1 MWSHLPLDE
10 LHRMPRDPG
19 CSSCRNVYDL
29 QRLAA
34 VASLDRRIVEAGP
47 DGYAT
52 DAAGFSVHVD
62 DLLDRRR
69 NLIELL
75 RTGPHA

>member
-1 MWSHLPLDE
+1 MRDHPPIDE

-19 CSSCRNVYDL
+19 CSACRNLLDM

-34 VASLDRRIVEAGP
+34 VGKLNRMIIDAGP
-47 DGYAT
+47 DGYT
-52 DAAGFSVHVD
+52 TGPDGLSIHVD
-62 DLLDRRR
+62 TLLDMRAD
-69 NLIELL
+69 LVELL